1 MPGYCHVL
9 TGTENGWIGD
19 LLAPRSKLV
28 ATRMGPGVPTSCNR
42 FFLRCVCR
50 FTACF
55 FCWPR
60 ACCGPHQEIILAL
73 QAAPNVEEFATL
85 GQWGVECLQL
95 GWCLSLGI
103 TKNDDACNAFR
114 LSMRSQSFL
123 DASHTNMT
131 TVSCCMPAP
140 LEGPCLVV
148 KWCCLVV
155 D

>member
-114 LSMRSQSFL
+114 PSMRSQSFL

-148 KWCCLVV
+148 KWCCIVV